1 MASGNGMSVVLVGSL
16 ELFCAYVD
24 PPQLPSITPQVLS
37 VRDQQGLIIRVLVRW
52 QLQA

>member
-1 MASGNGMSVVLVGSL
+1 MASGNGMSVAFVASL

-24 PPQLPSITPQVLS
+24 PPNYPLS
-37 VRDQQGLIIRVLVRW
+37 RPKYSLLGAEKGLIIRVLVRW